1 LIQTLRRF
9 QTETQSLKE
18 KISSKNDIIR
28 QQEKM
33 VQEQKER
40 LNDLN
45 RKNLSLEET
54 IGLLNQKRA
63 LLEREFNESKKQIQE
78 SVKVIQDNEKVHV
91 PSLLSILSS
100 PDSLS
105 LRSSLISTRCSQTFN
120 WEVLGL
126 GGACLLLALADTPP
140 PCIAPPGAGEGME
153 PLWWLPTM
161 AMTVFIIAM
170 TVTVTLY
177 ESTTMRNTLLPLLL
191 TALAIVT
198 MLISPQLSHIPLL
211 PLTSLAPL
219 LPQCR
224 TATALHPLLL
234 TRLRVRLRGKER
246 EVTWLGTTCSVRREV
261 LVMAR
266 EMQSLIFYWL
276 PTTQLFPTNTGVSQ
290 KEEEEE
296 EALLKAIMMD
306 CWTSLWWHL
315 PLLPPLAPLEWLPPG
330 TRDPQEA
337 LARSRYTLGLCLA
350 SGERMTLE
358 LLPQL
363 PLPPELSS
371 SSLVSSTPISLC

>member
-153 PLWWLPTM
+153 PLW
-161 AMTVFIIAM
+161 
-170 TVTVTLY
+170 
-177 ESTTMRNTLLPLLL
+177 
-191 TALAIVT
+191 
-198 MLISPQLSHIPLL
+198 
-211 PLTSLAPL
+211 
-219 LPQCR
+219 
-224 TATALHPLLL
+224 
-234 TRLRVRLRGKER
+234 
-246 EVTWLGTTCSVRREV
+246 
-261 LVMAR
+261 
-266 EMQSLIFYWL
+266 
-276 PTTQLFPTNTGVSQ
+276 
-290 KEEEEE
+290 
-296 EALLKAIMMD
+296 
-306 CWTSLWWHL
+306 
-315 PLLPPLAPLEWLPPG
+315 
-330 TRDPQEA
+330 
-337 LARSRYTLGLCLA
+337 
-350 SGERMTLE
+350 
-358 LLPQL
+358 
-363 PLPPELSS
+363 
-371 SSLVSSTPISLC
+371 